1 METILTENKNRYIIY
16 PVKYNNLWDLYKKG
30 IANFWTAEEI
40 VLNTD
45 ITDFNMKLNDNE
57 KHFIKYVLAFFA
69 GSDGIVNENLCLRFY
84 KDIQIPEARMFY
96 TNQMMMESIH
106 AETYSL
112 MIDTFIKDTEEKTF
126 LFNAIQNI
134 PCITKKAEWAIK
146 WIDSADDFSK
156 RLIAFACVEGIF
168 FSGAFCSIFWLKK
181 RGLMN
186 GLCFSNELISR
197 DEGLHTEFACCLY
210 QLLDNKLSED
220 TVYSIIKEA
229 VELEKEF
236 IVDSLPCRLIGM
248 NSDLMTKYIEFV
260 ADRLA
265 LQLGYNKIY
274 KTDNPFDFMENISL
288 DSKTNFFEK
297 KNSNYQKAGVFGGDK
312 TFELISD
319 F

>member
-1 METILTENKNRYIIY
+1 MESILTENKNRYIIY
-16 PVKYNNLWDLYKKG
+16 PIKYHNLWELYKKG

-40 VLNTD
+40 VFNTD
-45 ITDFNMKLNDNE
+45 ITDFHMKLNDNE
-57 KHFIKYVLAFFA
+57 RHFIKYILAFFA

-146 WIDSADDFSK
+146 WIESVDNFSK
-156 RLIAFACVEGIF
+156 RLVAFACVEGIF

-181 RGLMN
+181 RGLMS

-197 DEGLHTEFACCLY
+197 DEGLHTEFACSLY
-210 QLLDNKLSED
+210 QLLDNKLPED
-220 TVYSIIKEA
+220 TIHTIIKEA
-229 VELEKEF
+229 VDLEKEF

-260 ADRLA
+260 ADRLS

-274 KTDNPFDFMENISL
+274 KTENPFDFMENISL

>member
-1 METILTENKNRYIIY
+1 MESILTENKNRYIIY
-16 PVKYNNLWDLYKKG
+16 PIKYHNLWELYKKG

-40 VLNTD
+40 VFNND
-45 ITDFNMKLNDNE
+45 ITDFHMKLNDNE
-57 KHFIKYVLAFFA
+57 RHFIKYILAFFA

-146 WIDSADDFSK
+146 WIESADEFSK
-156 RLIAFACVEGIF
+156 RLVAFACVEGIF

-181 RGLMN
+181 RGLMS

-197 DEGLHTEFACCLY
+197 DEGLHTEFACSLY
-210 QLLDNKLSED
+210 QLLDNKLPED
-220 TVYSIIKEA
+220 TIHTIIKEA

-260 ADRLA
+260 ADRLS

-274 KTDNPFDFMENISL
+274 KTENPFDFMENISL